1 MRPAPHRY
9 RFLTCAKRPKRRR
22 KPLSRWPTLCHSH
35 KAGPRATC
43 GLWEA
48 NERRRSMAKVL
59 ALVVAAALVAGG
71 LTVGVAPTLTL
82 LAIAATAAMFVTLIR
97 ISRI

>member
-1 MRPAPHRY
+1 
-9 RFLTCAKRPKRRR
+9 
-22 KPLSRWPTLCHSH
+22 
-35 KAGPRATC
+35 
-43 GLWEA
+43 
-48 NERRRSMAKVL
+48 MAKVL

-82 LAIAATAAMFVTLIR
+82 LAIAGTAAMFVTLIR